1 MRGWPS
7 RSPNRE
13 RLLRVASFG
22 YADLAAGK
30 PIQPGLMFEIGSIG
44 KSFTN
49 VALMQLC
56 DEGRLDL
63 QAPVSRYLPWF
74 EAQSEYE
81 PITTHHLM
89 THTAGLVSG
98 TDIAPHGLY
107 ESWALRDSRTGAP
120 PGEYF
125 RYSNVGY
132 KTLGF
137 LLEEVDGR
145 PYQDAIQSR
154 VLDPLGMRDSHPVIG
169 YETRKRAAVG
179 YRRFYDDRPEHRGH
193 DLVPALWTEYG
204 VGDGCQASTAEDM
217 CIYLRMLMNGGSGP
231 AGRVMSEESFG
242 LMSQRAIPTQQWG
255 GAWYG
260 YGLTSADVEGHA
272 YLGQWRQHYRFSWR
286 Q

>member
-1 MRGWPS
+1 MTSIERAFEEIDRYVQRRMSEVNMPGMALAVTD
-7 RSPNRE
+7 RE
-13 RLLRVASFG
+13 KLLRIASFG

-30 PIQPGLMFEIGSIG
+30 PIQPGTMFEIGSIG

-49 VALMQLC
+49 VALMQLR
-56 DEGRLDL
+56 DEGQLDL

-74 EAQSEYE
+74 EAQPEYE

-137 LLEEVDGR
+137 LLE
-145 PYQDAIQSR
+145 PII
-154 VLDPLGMRDSHPVIG
+154 LPLLLQTWCEYNMCL
-169 YETRKRAAVG
+169 VG
-179 YRRFYDDRPEHRGH
+179 P
-193 DLVPALWTEYG
+193 PANQIKWE
-204 VGDGCQASTAEDM
+204 
-217 CIYLRMLMNGGSGP
+217 
-231 AGRVMSEESFG
+231 
-242 LMSQRAIPTQQWG
+242 
-255 GAWYG
+255 
-260 YGLTSADVEGHA
+260 
-272 YLGQWRQHYRFSWR
+272 
-286 Q
+286 